1 MMTSRTAKTSAA
13 LCVVALLVVGASAEG
28 ALAPAE
34 VAKNATTPSSS
45 APAPH
50 YSASLGY
57 ICAAV
62 SIFGFGSNFVPVK
75 RFETGDGIFFQWVLC
90 LAIWCVGLVVYA
102 IQGFPTFQPGAMLGG
117 AIWATGNIMCVPIIK
132 ILGLSLGLLIW
143 GQTNMLIGWATGYF
157 GLFGVVSQAHLTKN
171 HGLNFLGV
179 GLAIVALSLY
189 IFIEP
194 PKDEDAT
201 QEDSNYAAADQE
213 SDTGHHGSFTV
224 GKDYAM
230 SSGASGKGL
239 GQSLLKNS
247 KPYSSLPPR
256 NRANERLIQHA
267 RHKDFAGISATPR
280 LLGHQ
285 TYAPVASA
293 QRTRQTKAS
302 RLLTKA

>member
-13 LCVVALLVVGASAEG
+13 CSCLAGGRGERGGCSGARRGGEECDHAVFER
-28 ALAPAE
+28 
-34 VAKNATTPSSS
+34 
-45 APAPH
+45 PAPH

-62 SIFGFGSNFVPVK
+62 SIFGFGWTSDLSSGL
-75 RFETGDGIFFQWVLC
+75 RRGRIFFQWVLC

-132 ILGLSLGLLIW
+132 ILSLSLGLLIW
-143 GQTNMLIGWATGYF
+143 GQTNMLIGWATRLF

-224 GKDYAM
+224 ERTM
-230 SSGASGKGL
+230 LCPLVRRKGL
-239 GQSLLKNS
+239 
-247 KPYSSLPPR
+247 
-256 NRANERLIQHA
+256 
-267 RHKDFAGISATPR
+267 
-280 LLGHQ
+280 
-285 TYAPVASA
+285 V
-293 QRTRQTKAS
+293 S
-302 RLLTKA
+302 RC